1 MSSADLLSLL
11 EELYSLKRFRRQGWI
26 RAGIPIAEV
35 ETVAEHTF
43 GVAILALVLYPLE
56 NKLRRESKQLEL
68 NPERILSIAL
78 AHDLAEC
85 KFQDLDTSLAN
96 LMGKDKFAEFKQCVE
111 ETAFLQIQE
120 ELIKSLGTNAKLAAL
135 MQQSPEL
142 QFIQELD
149 KLDVILQALNYSKRN
164 LAPIGVHQLL
174 TEVLDSL
181 QEPTFFSVRK
191 VLSEIQ
197 GVLSNKRLQT
207 GP

>member
-11 EELYSLKRFRRQGWI
+11 EQLYLLKQFRRQGWI
-26 RAGIPIAEV
+26 RAGIPITDV

-85 KFQDLDTSLAN
+85 KFQDLDTSLAI
-96 LMGKDKFAEFKQCVE
+96 LMGIEEFKELKQRLE
-111 ETAFLQIQE
+111 EKSFLQIQE
-120 ELIKSLGTNAKLAAL
+120 ELIKSLGTDVKLAKL

-149 KLDVILQALNYSKRN
+149 KLDVILQALNYSKRG
-164 LAPIGVHQLL
+164 LASIGVHQLL

-181 QEPTFFSVRK
+181 QEPTSFSVRK

-197 GVLSNKRLQT
+197 GVWGNKKSQT